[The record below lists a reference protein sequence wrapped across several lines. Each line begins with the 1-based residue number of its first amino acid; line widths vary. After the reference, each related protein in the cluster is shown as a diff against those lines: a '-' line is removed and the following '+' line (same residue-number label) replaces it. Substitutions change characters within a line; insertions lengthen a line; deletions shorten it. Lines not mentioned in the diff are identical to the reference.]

1 MTGCTVSVFRVK
13 RRKCLFAQV
22 KYFEQRFGAGA
33 AFAHDD
39 SHRQE
44 SCKRFDRRA
53 AKIARGC
60 LAKIDSP
67 YRSFY

>member
-1 MTGCTVSVFRVK
+1 MTAGAVRVFRVK

-44 SCKRFDRRA
+44 SCKHFDRRA
-53 AKIARGC
+53 
-60 LAKIDSP
+60 AKIDSP